1 MGLFRKKDLDD
12 ELLKTEEKKRYST
25 RTPIRIL
32 IGTCP
37 GSRKDT
43 EAIARAQIERYFDIP
58 EKSWF
63 FIRKSK
69 GDGYYYEIHEGGA
82 GFAYLP
88 SVVEY
93 LSGTKTSVILKGTD
107 KKAIEVHR
115 RIGDQILHS
124 IVMSEQQSEAL
135 EQPDVIE
142 QSRSRMRAYAITGA
156 EWIKVGI
163 AILAIG
169 MFSITSAGVVHK
181 SFDIAFSGYTEVAEE
196 LPTERLLALL
206 NKGLADRQP
215 EATQKS
221 AIKTPIEVWL
231 QEEKAFSYGGEYLA
245 RLEFD
250 GAKWNVVKRPIAKT
264 QKGEAGDLRDGA
276 NADIKDGSAENAEGH
291 IDRNLPPVSSR
302 HLNGLRDARNRAK
315 QGGGL

>member
-1 MGLFRKKDLDD
+1 MGLFRKKDLDN
-12 ELLKTEEKKRYST
+12 ELLKAEEEKRYST
-25 RTPIRIL
+25 HAPIRIL

-69 GDGYYYEIHEGGA
+69 VDGYYYEIHEGGA

-93 LSGTKTSVILKGTD
+93 LSGGKTSVILKGTD

-115 RIGDQILHS
+115 RVGDETLHS

-135 EQPDVIE
+135 DQPDVIE
-142 QSRSRMRAYAITGA
+142 QSRSRMKAYAITGA

-181 SFDIAFSGYTEVAEE
+181 SFDIAFSGYSEVAEE

-206 NKGLADRQP
+206 NKDLVNPQQP
-215 EATQKS
+215 VGSIKS
-221 AIKTPIEVWL
+221 PIKTPIEAWM
-231 QEEKAFSYGGEYLA
+231 QEKKDFSYGSEYMTK
-245 RLEFD
+245 LEFD
-250 GAKWNVVKRPIAKT
+250 GTRWSVEKKPLTPKSDRKGLQDKT
-264 QKGEAGDLRDGA
+264 GVDVTDAQTEQV
-276 NADIKDGSAENAEGH
+276 
-291 IDRNLPPVSSR
+291 DRNIGR
-302 HLNGLRDARNRAK
+302 NQHLAGLKALRNRSE
-315 QGGGL
+315 QGDGL